1 MNFRESMTASTHP
14 RTQART
20 LFSDPTR
27 VPSRVTRGKR
37 GLVLAF
43 LPRFARRAAEFV
55 SVRLLS
61 IMAFSPAG
69 VIRARTDGRT
79 LIGLG
84 RSPSGTP
91 AHQLSHSRQRR
102 KRPASIASLVLVEK
116 ARNGEPCRFPD
127 GCVFPADPRARA
139 RARARVKVLIT
150 SLRRVGFSLLNSAR
164 LLIPPQLIRPYERMP
179 LLRRFLYESVTH
191 NRPRVT
197 GTAAQRSTA
206 TFRNGNC
213 ISPRV

>member
-1 MNFRESMTASTHP
+1 MGVLEVEFLRSGHQSGHLGFLRIPPLFRLRTVDAIRIMNFRESMTASTHP

-27 VPSRVTRGKR
+27 GPIEGHAGET
-37 GLVLAF
+37 LVLAF

-127 GCVFPADPRARA
+127 GRVFPADPRARA
-139 RARARVKVLIT
+139 RARPCESFNHLA
-150 SLRRVGFSLLNSAR
+150 AA
-164 LLIPPQLIRPYERMP
+164 
-179 LLRRFLYESVTH
+179 RRFLS
-191 NRPRVT
+191 
-197 GTAAQRSTA
+197 A
-206 TFRNGNC
+206 
-213 ISPRV
+213 